1 MFSTITEIKKQIM
14 SNKTIGN
21 LNSKRNIIAILLLI
35 LTTVLWGTSFILT
48 KNITQ
53 DIPIFIYIGLRFA
66 IALLGFAPAY
76 SHLKKIN
83 KKILLMSLVTG
94 MLYFFGLAVQTH
106 GLQTTTAGKAGFI
119 TGLSAIVVPFIAW
132 IGFKKTLTKR
142 IWIAVILSV
151 LGMAFL
157 LLEGES
163 GIIIGDFIVLI
174 SAFIWA
180 FYIIYNDKYVR
191 LVDIYA
197 YSIIQIL
204 VVSSASFITSLII
217 QESYVLLSYP
227 PTFWYLMIYLG
238 IGVMTLT
245 IFFQNWSQQYQDPTQ
260 TAIIFT
266 LEPVFAALFGF
277 LIGNEILSVF
287 AWIGCGLI
295 FIAIL
300 ITALKMNN
308 DRKIIE

>member
-1 MFSTITEIKKQIM
+1 MVQKDPKNIS
-14 SNKTIGN
+14 SNRS
-21 LNSKRNIIAILLLI
+21 LIAIFLLI
-35 LTTVLWGTSFILT
+35 LTTILWGTSFILT
-48 KNITQ
+48 KKITQ
-53 DIPIFIYIGLRFA
+53 DIPIFIYMALRFA
-66 IALLGFAPAY
+66 IALLGFAPFY
-76 SHLKKIN
+76 SHLRNLN
-83 KKILLMSLVTG
+83 KKTFLMSFITG
-94 MLYFFGLAVQTH
+94 ILYFFGLAIQTY

-119 TGLSAIVVPFIAW
+119 TGLSAIIVPFIAW
-132 IGFKKTLTKR
+132 IGFKKPLTKR

-157 LLEGES
+157 LLESES
-163 GIIIGDFIVLI
+163 GINIGDFIVLI

-191 LVDIYA
+191 ITEIYC
-197 YSIIQIL
+197 YSIIQL
-204 VVSSASFITSLII
+204 FVVSSASFITSLII
-217 QESYVLLSYP
+217 QESYVLLTYP
-227 PTFWYLMIYLG
+227 TTYWYIMVYLG

-245 IFFQNWSQQYQDPTQ
+245 ILFQNWSQQYQGPTQ

-277 LIGNEILSVF
+277 FIGNEVLSVY

-300 ITALKMNN
+300 ITVLRITNN
-308 DRKIIE
+308 YEKNKENLHII

>member
-1 MFSTITEIKKQIM
+1 LVRKNFKNNT
-14 SNKTIGN
+14 SNRS
-21 LNSKRNIIAILLLI
+21 LIAIFLLI

-53 DIPIFIYIGLRFA
+53 EIPIFIYIGLRFT
-66 IALLGFAPAY
+66 IALLGFVPFY
-76 SHLKKIN
+76 PHLRNLN
-83 KKILLMSLVTG
+83 KKVCLMSLVTG
-94 MLYFFGLAVQTH
+94 MLYYIGLAIQTH

-132 IGFKKTLTKR
+132 IGFKKPLTKR
-142 IWIAVILSV
+142 IWVAVILSV

-163 GIIIGDFIVLI
+163 GIIIGDLIVLI

-180 FYIIYNDKYVR
+180 FYIIYNDKFVR
-191 LVDIYA
+191 ISDIYS
-197 YSIIQIL
+197 YSIIQIS
-204 VVSSASFITSLII
+204 VVSSVSFITSLIM

-227 PTFWYLMIYLG
+227 PTFWYIMIYLG

-245 IFFQNWSQQYQDPTQ
+245 IFFQNWSQQYQGPTQ

-266 LEPVFAALFGF
+266 LEPAFAALFGF
-277 LIGNEILSVF
+277 LIGNEILTVY
-287 AWIGCGLI
+287 AWVGCGLI

-300 ITALKMNN
+300 ITVLKATNYYGGNN
-308 DRKIIE
+308 ENLHLI

>member
-1 MFSTITEIKKQIM
+1 MVQKNPKNAS
-14 SNKTIGN
+14 SNRS
-21 LNSKRNIIAILLLI
+21 LIAIFLLI

-53 DIPIFIYIGLRFA
+53 DVPIFIYIGLRFA
-66 IALLGFAPAY
+66 IALLGFAPCY
-76 SHLKKIN
+76 PYLRKLN
-83 KKILLMSLVTG
+83 KKICLMSLVTG
-94 MLYFFGLAVQTH
+94 MLYYIGLAVQTY

-132 IGFKKTLTKR
+132 IGFKKPLSKR
-142 IWIAVILSV
+142 IWVAVILSV

-163 GIIIGDFIVLI
+163 GIIVGDLIVLI

-180 FYIIYNDKYVR
+180 FYIIYNDKFVR
-191 LVDIYA
+191 LTDIYS
-197 YSIIQIL
+197 YSIIQII
-204 VVSSASFITSLII
+204 VVSSASFITSFII
-217 QESYVLLSYP
+217 QESYVLLSFP
-227 PTFWYLMIYLG
+227 PTFWYIMIYLG

-245 IFFQNWSQQYQDPTQ
+245 IFFQNWSQQYQGPTQ

-277 LIGNEILSVF
+277 LIGKEILSVY

-300 ITALKMNN
+300 LTVIKSTNN
-308 DRKIIE
+308 KEQNNLNLH